1 MCNEREILP
10 LDKMGGIMQTFFI
23 DKFNKNMNTWM
34 ATFTMQFASFKEAQ
48 EWCDQHKDFDF
59 YYQINTNLSPGDK

>member
-1 MCNEREILP
+1 
-10 LDKMGGIMQTFFI
+10 MQTFFI

-59 YYQINTNLSPGDK
+59 YYQININLSPEDK